1 MREMSNPED
10 KLDHLGITL
19 PEMAAPVANYVPYAK
34 TGNLLFIAGQ
44 ISRTPDGAN
53 LRGKLGLDMAI
64 DEGYAAARSAAIY
77 TLSAIVHAAGS
88 LSNVSRIVRIL
99 GMVNC
104 TPDFGDQPDVINGSS
119 DLFVEVFGEAGRH
132 SRAAVGMSS
141 LPGGAAVEIE
151 VICELVNSD

>member
-1 MREMSNPED
+1 MSDQEERL
-10 KLDHLGITL
+10 KSLGIEL
-19 PEMAAPVANYVPYAK
+19 PEMAAPVANYLPYSK

-44 ISRTPDGAN
+44 ISRTKDGSN
-53 LRGKLGLDMAI
+53 LRGKLGQDM
-64 DEGYAAARSAAIY
+64 DVEEGYDAARSAAIY
-77 TLSAIVHAAGS
+77 TLSAIANAAGS
-88 LSNVSRIVRIL
+88 LSNVSRIVRML

-104 TPDFGDQPDVINGSS
+104 TADFGDQPDVINGAS

-151 VICELVNSD
+151 VICELINSD

>member
-1 MREMSNPED
+1 MPDQAERLKS
-10 KLDHLGITL
+10 LGIEL
-19 PEMAAPVANYVPYAK
+19 PEMAAPVANYLHYSK

-44 ISRTPDGAN
+44 ISRTKDGSN
-53 LRGKLGLDMAI
+53 LRGKLGQDM
-64 DEGYAAARSAAIY
+64 DVEEGYDAARSAAIY
-77 TLSAIVHAAGS
+77 TLSAIANAAGS
-88 LSNVSRIVRIL
+88 LSNVSRIVRML

-104 TPDFGDQPDVINGSS
+104 TADFGDQPDVINGAS

-151 VICELVNSD
+151 VICELINGD

>member
-1 MREMSNPED
+1 MPNRAERLKS
-10 KLDHLGITL
+10 LGIEL
-19 PEMAAPVANYVPYAK
+19 PEMAAPVANYLPYSK

-44 ISRTPDGAN
+44 ISRTKDGSN
-53 LRGKLGLDMAI
+53 LRGKLGQDM
-64 DEGYAAARSAAIY
+64 DVEEGYDAARSAAIY
-77 TLSAIVHAAGS
+77 TLSAIANAAGS
-88 LSNVSRIVRIL
+88 LSNVSRIVRML

-104 TPDFGDQPDVINGSS
+104 TSDFGDQPDVINGAS

-151 VICELVNSD
+151 VICELINSD

>member
-1 MREMSNPED
+1 MPDQAERLKS
-10 KLDHLGITL
+10 LGIEL
-19 PEMAAPVANYVPYAK
+19 PEMAAPVANYLPYSK

-44 ISRTPDGAN
+44 ISRTKDGSN
-53 LRGKLGLDMAI
+53 LRGKLGQDM
-64 DEGYAAARSAAIY
+64 DVEEGYDAARSAAIY
-77 TLSAIVHAAGS
+77 TLSAIANAAGS
-88 LSNVSRIVRIL
+88 LSNVSRIVRML

-104 TPDFGDQPDVINGSS
+104 TADFGDQPDVINGAS

-151 VICELVNSD
+151 VICELINGD

>member
-1 MREMSNPED
+1 MPNRAERLKS
-10 KLDHLGITL
+10 LGIEL
-19 PEMAAPVANYVPYAK
+19 PEMDAPVANYLPYSK

-44 ISRTPDGAN
+44 ISRTKDGSN
-53 LRGKLGLDMAI
+53 LRGKLGQDM
-64 DEGYAAARSAAIY
+64 DVEEGYDAARSAAIY
-77 TLSAIVHAAGS
+77 TLSAIANAAGS
-88 LSNVSRIVRIL
+88 LSNVSRIVRML

-104 TPDFGDQPDVINGSS
+104 TADFGDQPDVINGAS

-151 VICELVNSD
+151 VVCELINSD

>member
-1 MREMSNPED
+1 MPDQAERLKS
-10 KLDHLGITL
+10 LGIEL
-19 PEMAAPVANYVPYAK
+19 PEMAAPVANYLPYSK

-44 ISRTPDGAN
+44 ISRTKDGSN
-53 LRGKLGLDMAI
+53 LRGKLGQDM
-64 DEGYAAARSAAIY
+64 DVEEGYAAARSAAIY
-77 TLSAIVHAAGS
+77 TLSAIANAAGS
-88 LSNVSRIVRIL
+88 LSNVSRIVRML

-104 TPDFGDQPDVINGSS
+104 TADFGDQPDVINGAS

-151 VICELVNSD
+151 VICELINSD

>member
-1 MREMSNPED
+1 MPDQAERLKS
-10 KLDHLGITL
+10 LGIEL
-19 PEMAAPVANYVPYAK
+19 PEMAAPVANYLPYSK

-44 ISRTPDGAN
+44 ISRTKDGSN
-53 LRGKLGLDMAI
+53 LRGKLGQDM
-64 DEGYAAARSAAIY
+64 DVEEGYDAARSAAIY
-77 TLSAIVHAAGS
+77 TLSAIANAAGS
-88 LSNVSRIVRIL
+88 LSNVSRIVRML

-104 TPDFGDQPDVINGSS
+104 TADFGDQPDVINGAS

-151 VICELVNSD
+151 VICELINSD

>member
-1 MREMSNPED
+1 MPNRAERLKS
-10 KLDHLGITL
+10 LGIEL
-19 PEMAAPVANYVPYAK
+19 PEMAAPVANYLPYSK

-44 ISRTPDGAN
+44 ISRTKDGSN
-53 LRGKLGLDMAI
+53 LRGKLGQDM
-64 DEGYAAARSAAIY
+64 DVEEGYDAARSATIY
-77 TLSAIVHAAGS
+77 TLSAIANAAGS
-88 LSNVSRIVRIL
+88 LSNVSRIVRML

-104 TPDFGDQPDVINGSS
+104 TADFGDQPDVINGAS

-151 VICELVNSD
+151 VICELINSD

>member
-1 MREMSNPED
+1 MSDQEERL
-10 KLDHLGITL
+10 KSLGIEL
-19 PEMAAPVANYVPYAK
+19 PEMAAPVANYLPYSK

-44 ISRTPDGAN
+44 ISRTKDGSN
-53 LRGKLGLDMAI
+53 LRGKLGQDMGVE
-64 DEGYAAARSAAIY
+64 EGYDAARSAAIY
-77 TLSAIVHAAGS
+77 TLSAIANAAGS
-88 LSNVSRIVRIL
+88 LSNVSRIVRML

-104 TPDFGDQPDVINGSS
+104 TSDFGDQPDVINGAS

-151 VICELVNSD
+151 VICELINSD

>member
-1 MREMSNPED
+1 MPDQAERLKS
-10 KLDHLGITL
+10 LGIEL
-19 PEMAAPVANYVPYAK
+19 PEMAAPVANYLPYSK

-44 ISRTPDGAN
+44 ISRTKDGSN
-53 LRGKLGLDMAI
+53 LRGKLGQDMAV
-64 DEGYAAARSAAIY
+64 DEGYDAARSAGRY
-77 TLSAIVHAAGS
+77 TLSAIANAAGS
-88 LSNVSRIVRIL
+88 LSNVSRIVRML

-104 TPDFGDQPDVINGSS
+104 TADFGDQPDVINGAS

-151 VICELVNSD
+151 VICELINSD

>member
-1 MREMSNPED
+1 MPDQAERLKS
-10 KLDHLGITL
+10 LGIEI
-19 PEMAAPVANYVPYAK
+19 PEMAAPVANYLPYSK

-44 ISRTPDGAN
+44 ISRTKDGSN
-53 LRGKLGLDMAI
+53 LRGKLGQDM
-64 DEGYAAARSAAIY
+64 DVEEGYDAARSAAIY
-77 TLSAIVHAAGS
+77 TLSAIANAAGS
-88 LSNVSRIVRIL
+88 LSNVSRIVRML

-104 TPDFGDQPDVINGSS
+104 TADFGDQPDVINGAS

-151 VICELVNSD
+151 VICELINGD

>member
-1 MREMSNPED
+1 MPNRAERLKS
-10 KLDHLGITL
+10 LGIEL
-19 PEMAAPVANYVPYAK
+19 PEMAAPVANYLPYSK

-44 ISRTPDGAN
+44 ISRTKDGSN
-53 LRGKLGLDMAI
+53 LRGKLGQDM
-64 DEGYAAARSAAIY
+64 DVEEGYDAARSAAIY
-77 TLSAIVHAAGS
+77 TLSAIANAAGS
-88 LSNVSRIVRIL
+88 LSNVSRIVRML

-104 TPDFGDQPDVINGSS
+104 TADFGDQPDVINGAS

-151 VICELVNSD
+151 VICELINSD